1 MNFKFQVQKAK
12 REKVYAKV
20 ALMGSSGS
28 GKSVSSLRLAT
39 GMVERMKEL
48 DALNGTTGKILL
60 ANTEGSRGK
69 YYASEYDYDIVDLEP
84 PFNPELF
91 VDLINFAVDA
101 KYSVL
106 IIDSSSSE
114 WEGKGGCLELQQQA
128 GGTYQAWARVTPRH
142 QKFVD
147 ALAYSPIH
155 ILSTMRSK
163 DQYEVE
169 RDDKGK
175 VAVRKIGLG
184 AKQRDGFEYD
194 FTCTFMIER
203 DTHMAKPEKDN
214 THIFEHMGMNI
225 LDESCGKKIIDW
237 ANASEVESASPSFMP
252 NASASNDTDGDAEYS
267 NTEIADTIDGI
278 TGLVSALQDK
288 GVERSSIANAIKAHH
303 IVNGKASA
311 NYKTIA
317 DINTAKSVIAELE
330 KLM

>member
-39 GMVERMKEL
+39 GMVARMKEL

-69 YYASEYDYDIVDLEP
+69 YYAGEYDYDIVDLEP

-91 VDLINFAVDA
+91 VDLVNFAVES

-128 GGTYQAWARVTPRH
+128 GGTYQAWSRVTPRH

-147 ALAYSPIH
+147 AIAYSPIH

-214 THIFEHMGMNI
+214 THIFERMGMNI
-225 LDESCGKKIIDW
+225 LDESCGAKIIDW
-237 ANASEVESASPSFMP
+237 ANAGETEGAVSAPSFVP
-252 NASASNDTDGDAEYS
+252 STNSGYSDNEVASSIES
-267 NTEIADTIDGI
+267 I
-278 TGLVSALQDK
+278 TSLVSALQDK
-288 GVERSSIANAIKAHH
+288 GADRSDIANAIKAHH

-311 NYKTIA
+311 NYKTIT
-317 DINTAKSVIAELE
+317 DNDTAKAVIAELE